1 MYEITH
7 LVSDLYPAL
16 FGVVPSASEQTWR
29 LRLEVA
35 DLLSECAGQQ
45 GGREESTCTYALYI
59 TNNPN
64 LNVKNANI
72 KFFWN
77 LYLAPSNQHTCV
89 IRKSD
94 CLGSAVLLCLVVC
107 LTLLASFFLPS
118 FSFLIKTCNYMYM
131 LHAFSQWKKL
141 YMYTHLSLKH
151 VHVYMYMYMFLNER

>member
-1 MYEITH
+1 MYAITH
-7 LVSDLYPAL
+7 LVSDLYPPL

-35 DLLSECAGQQ
+35 DLLPECAGQQ

-59 TNNPN
+59 TNN

-94 CLGSAVLLCLVVC
+94 CLGSAVLCC
-107 LTLLASFFLPS
+107 FALLF
-118 FSFLIKTCNYMYM
+118 
-131 LHAFSQWKKL
+131 
-141 YMYTHLSLKH
+141 
-151 VHVYMYMYMFLNER
+151 V